1 MSTLTADPGFG
12 RGQTLGVTVK
22 MYEAENGD
30 GTTVVGARKVFRDE
44 NPISGVI
51 NSNRTVECIAVKNV
65 SGGALLP
72 GRVVKFKDAATTGQ
86 FSGGLLGEVD
96 ATATTTNA
104 TPAANGLIGIVDEYL
119 PAAGVADKEVFWLV
133 VRGPSTVRKT
143 ATAVSAGAAYGT
155 SATAGS
161 AAAHTAG
168 TTTLLGYA
176 IDTAGTDTTTGRI
189 LVRTASG
196 F

>member
-1 MSTLTADPGFG
+1 MSTLTADPGFA
-12 RGQTLGVTVK
+12 RGQVLGILWK
-22 MYEAENGD
+22 AYDAETGD
-30 GTTVVGARKVFRDE
+30 GSHVIGARKVFRDE
-44 NPISGVI
+44 DPKSGKI
-51 NSNRTVECIAVKNV
+51 LSNRTVECIAVKNV

-72 GRVVKFKDAATTGQ
+72 GSLVKFKAAATTGQ
-86 FSGGLLGEVD
+86 FSGGILGEVD

-119 PAAGVADKEVFWLV
+119 PTAGVADKEVFWLV
-133 VRGPSTVRKT
+133 IRGPSTVTKT
-143 ATAVSAGAAYGT
+143 STSVSAGAAYGT

-168 TTTLLGYA
+168 TTTLIGYA
-176 IDTAGTDTTTGRI
+176 IEDSATTSGRL
-189 LVRTASG
+189 LVRTAAG